1 MKDRVDE
8 ADQDRDAWPSVSV
21 IIPVLNEARH
31 LADAVAMVQ
40 RQDYPGELDVV
51 LAVGPSDDGTEEI
64 AARISAADARVTTVP
79 NPSGRTPQG
88 LNAAIAAAR
97 GEIIVR
103 VDGHSE
109 IPPGYVRVAVA
120 ELRRVGADNV
130 GGVMDAQGRTSF
142 ERAVACA
149 MKSPLGVG
157 GARFHVGG
165 KAGRVETVY
174 LGVFRR
180 EALER
185 VGGYDVHFSRAQD
198 WEMNHRIRQGG
209 GIVWFTPD
217 LKVTYRP
224 RSTVRRLADQYFNYG
239 RWRRVVARHHSGTM
253 NVRYLAPPVMVVV
266 VGTALAGAVL
276 EPRLLL
282 IPLMY
287 AGGVL
292 LGGVVISQ
300 GESSPTR
307 LLTPVVIT
315 VMHWS
320 WGVGFLTSPRRIAR

>member
-1 MKDRVDE
+1 MDEVDPDP
-8 ADQDRDAWPSVSV
+8 ASWPDVSV
-21 IIPVLNEARH
+21 IMPVLNEARH
-31 LADAVAMVQ
+31 LADAVAMIQ
-40 RQDYPGELDVV
+40 RQDYPGALDVV

-64 AARISAADARVTTVP
+64 AEGLSAADARVTTVP

-97 GEIIVR
+97 GEIVVR

-109 IPPGYVRVAVA
+109 IPPDYVRIAVE
-120 ELRRVGADNV
+120 ELQRVGADNV
-130 GGVMDAQGRTSF
+130 GGVMDAQGRTPF

-180 EALER
+180 DALER
-185 VGGYDVHFSRAQD
+185 VGGYDEHFARAQD
-198 WEMNHRIRQGG
+198 WEMNHRIRREGG
-209 GIVWFTPD
+209 VVWFTPD

-239 RWRRVVARHHSGTM
+239 RWRRVVARHHQGTI

-282 IPLMY
+282 FPLTY
-287 AGGVL
+287 AGSVL
-292 LGGVVISQ
+292 VGGVVISR
-300 GESSPTR
+300 GESPLVR
-307 LLTPVVIT
+307 LLTPVVIA

>member
-1 MKDRVDE
+1 MDE
-8 ADQDRDAWPSVSV
+8 ADEDREAWPSVTV

-97 GEIIVR
+97 GEIVVR

-109 IPPGYVRVAVA
+109 LPPDYVRVAVA

-130 GGVMDAQGRTSF
+130 GGVMDAQGRSPF

-165 KAGRVETVY
+165 KASRVETVY

-185 VGGYDVHFSRAQD
+185 VGGYDEHFARAQD

-209 GIVWFTPD
+209 GVVWFTPD

-239 RWRRVVARHHSGTM
+239 RWRRVVARHHQGTM

-282 IPLMY
+282 IPLTY

-292 LGGVVISQ
+292 LGGVVISR
-300 GESSPTR
+300 GESPLTR
-307 LLTPVVIT
+307 LLTPAVIT

>member
-1 MKDRVDE
+1 MDE
-8 ADQDRDAWPSVSV
+8 ADPDPQSWPDVSV
-21 IIPVLNEARH
+21 IMPVLNEARH
-31 LADAVAMVQ
+31 LADAVAMIQ
-40 RQDYPGELDVV
+40 RQDYPGALDVV

-64 AARISAADARVTTVP
+64 AEGLSAADARVTTVP

-97 GEIIVR
+97 GEIVVR

-109 IPPGYVRVAVA
+109 IPPDYVRIAVE
-120 ELRRVGADNV
+120 ELQRVGADNV
-130 GGVMDAQGRTSF
+130 GGVMDAQGRTPF

-180 EALER
+180 DSLER
-185 VGGYDVHFSRAQD
+185 VGGYDEHFARAQD
-198 WEMNHRIRQGG
+198 WEMNHRLRREGG
-209 GIVWFTPD
+209 VVWFTPD

-239 RWRRVVARHHSGTM
+239 RWRRVVARHHQGTI

-266 VGTALAGAVL
+266 VGTALAGALV

-282 IPLMY
+282 IPLAY
-287 AGGVL
+287 AGSVL
-292 LGGVVISQ
+292 VGGVVISR
-300 GESSPTR
+300 GEPPLTR
-307 LLTPVVIT
+307 LLTPAVVA